1 MNHGISSKIGS
12 PGTHPLSD
20 AEPVA
25 DSSNLA
31 LVRLRALVD
40 DGSFDGGQR
49 LPPERVLAAQIGI
62 GRRALRRALEVLE
75 AEGRIWR
82 HQGKGTFLGPRPARA
97 TTNLEELSKR
107 THPLEVMDVRLEIE
121 PALARLAAIRATNGD
136 IERLLHLAERTASS
150 SDADGYELWDS
161 ALHRAIAEAAGN
173 SLLLAIFDLV
183 DQIRQDMNWQVVR
196 ERARSKVMLSAQIE
210 QHRRLIAAIAQREAH
225 AAEQAMREHLE
236 LVRDSLLK
244 VMTSPLPARIDGEI
258 PGRTMSANTKNERH
272 HGT

>member
-1 MNHGISSKIGS
+1 VNHGINSKIGS
-12 PGTHPLSD
+12 PVSGRPSSPDPL
-20 AEPVA
+20 A
-25 DSSNLA
+25 DSSNFA
-31 LVRLRALVD
+31 LVRLRALLD

-49 LPPERVLAAQIGI
+49 LPSERVLAAQIGI

-97 TTNLEELSKR
+97 ETSLDELSKR

-121 PALARLAAIRATNGD
+121 PALARLAAMRATNGD
-136 IERLLHLAERTASS
+136 IERLIHLAEKTASS
-150 SDADGYELWDS
+150 SDADGYELWDG

-196 ERARSKVMLSAQIE
+196 ERARSKDRLSAQIE
-210 QHRRLIAAIAQREAH
+210 QHRRVIAAIAQREAH
-225 AAEQAMREHLE
+225 AAERAMREHLE

-244 VMTSPLPARIDGEI
+244 VMTSPLPDRIDGEI
-258 PGRTMSANTKNERH
+258 PGTPMSARTKNELR